1 MLNLNVN
8 RYLEW
13 IKTDEGKNFIDNW
26 KQQSN
31 NNNNLNKNEVRN
43 RNNYL
48 N

>member
-1 MLNLNVN
+1 MLNLNID

-13 IKTDEGKNFIDNW
+13 IKTDEDKKFINNW
-26 KQQSN
+26 KQQN
-31 NNNNLNKNEVRN
+31 NNSNLDKNEVRN